1 MSSQTQNVTATYG
14 PPHQEGGIAKAIAE
28 LQSNIGMA
36 EDVLAS
42 LESRLVP
49 ALVGE
54 QRVGPSEVANAHDVE
69 AR

>member
-1 MSSQTQNVTATYG
+1 
-14 PPHQEGGIAKAIAE
+14 
-28 LQSNIGMA
+28 MA

-42 LESRLVP
+42 LESRLVT

-69 AR
+69 ARCEMADRINQVTVRVAVLAENIRTLNRRVDL